1 MKQFILIFCC
11 LFIFIYN
18 SKADQYL
25 SLDKEIAQKA
35 LALLENENEVII
47 FCPSCENGSK
57 NSIKNSSFQYRSS
70 FWGGSGIHLFGTGKN
85 GIDWCDPVDLAYL
98 HIKRGAKA
106 VAVAEIL
113 ELKSLIDSTKLFK
126 SSFKWIDRNDNY
138 YVNSQKNRNPEDRKF
153 TLQSSTENIHAEL
166 EYQIDCDRI
175 DTTEENEIYYYL
187 QSVTPNT
194 GKTYVGEYPD
204 LIGYYEDEYG
214 DVICDISRNDSM
226 EHTQSIQIF
235 FNENT
240 NLKSE
245 LKYGLELHEVNKR
258 VDLIRPSMDIYFSYK
273 KQRTTDEFYFYKIQ
287 EDGLKDAFVLSEM
300 TFQYSTCSYKYIFI
314 LENIGLYKG
323 AKRNDE
329 APLIGSK

>member
-25 SLDKEIAQKA
+25 SLDKETAQKA

-57 NSIKNSSFQYRSS
+57 NSIKNSSFQFKSS
-70 FWGGSGIHLFGTGKN
+70 FWGDSGIHLFGTGKN
-85 GIDWCDPVDLAYL
+85 GLDWCDPVDLAYL

-106 VAVAEIL
+106 IAVAEIL
-113 ELKSLIDSTKLFK
+113 ELKSLIDSAKLFK

-138 YVNSQKNRNPEDRKF
+138 YVNSHQKWNPADRKF
-153 TLQSSTENIHAEL
+153 ILKSNTENIDAML

-187 QSVTPNT
+187 QS
-194 GKTYVGEYPD
+194 
-204 LIGYYEDEYG
+204 
-214 DVICDISRNDSM
+214 
-226 EHTQSIQIF
+226 Q
-235 FNENT
+235 
-240 NLKSE
+240 
-245 LKYGLELHEVNKR
+245 EVHKKIE
-258 VDLIRPSMDIYFSYK
+258 LIRPSMDIYFSFK

-287 EDGLKDAFVLSEM
+287 EDGLKDSFVLSDM
-300 TFQYSTCSYKYIFI
+300 TFQYSTCSYKHIFI
-314 LENIGLYKG
+314 LENFGLYRG
-323 AKRNDE
+323 EKRNDK